1 MRYLGL
7 DLAWGERGRTGV
19 AALDEAGRLIASAS
33 VRTDDEIAAF
43 AAGHAPGPCTAA
55 IDAPLIVP
63 NAAGRRPCEAMTARL
78 YGRYHAGPYPANRSS
93 RLFDPE
99 PRAARLARR
108 MGWDPDPRVLPGKDT
123 RTCIEVYPH
132 PAMVVLFGL
141 GRVIPY
147 KQRGGRSLD
156 DLRRAYGTL
165 LPLIEAACGERLGLE
180 AAPRWQAIRA
190 SVAGASRKAD
200 LRAVEDEIDAI
211 FCGYLAWLWAS
222 GGTGSCRVLGD
233 LASGY
238 IVIPRPAALPGQA
251 VPGPAVPGQALPGQA
266 APGQALPGQAA
277 PGPAVPGPAGR
288 PPTVPAARSAA
299 PMPRAGAGRRA
310 GTARH

>member
-99 PRAARLARR
+99 PPGWPGGWAGTRPPAFFQERTLAR
-108 MGWDPDPRVLPGKDT
+108 
-123 RTCIEVYPH
+123 
-132 PAMVVLFGL
+132 
-141 GRVIPY
+141 
-147 KQRGGRSLD
+147 
-156 DLRRAYGTL
+156 
-165 LPLIEAACGERLGLE
+165 
-180 AAPRWQAIRA
+180 
-190 SVAGASRKAD
+190 ASRSI
-200 LRAVEDEIDAI
+200 RIRPWSS
-211 FCGYLAWLWAS
+211 CSAS
-222 GGTGSCRVLGD
+222 
-233 LASGY
+233 
-238 IVIPRPAALPGQA
+238 
-251 VPGPAVPGQALPGQA
+251 
-266 APGQALPGQAA
+266 
-277 PGPAVPGPAGR
+277 AG
-288 PPTVPAARSAA
+288 
-299 PMPRAGAGRRA
+299 
-310 GTARH
+310 